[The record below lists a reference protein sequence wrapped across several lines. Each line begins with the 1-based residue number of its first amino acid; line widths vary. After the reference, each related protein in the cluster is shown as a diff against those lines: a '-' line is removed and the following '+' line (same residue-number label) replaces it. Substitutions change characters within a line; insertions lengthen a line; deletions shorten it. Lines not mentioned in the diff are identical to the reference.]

1 MCLALGQPL
10 MLDAADHSCTQRP
23 RAYWT
28 HMRLHP
34 AIEPVTQGFDPMN
47 PNQYNVMLPGH
58 TAELYVVD
66 VKTAACTI
74 GASWIGEPERPC
86 ADTSVPVLVHNMRFE
101 QPQSIIVDE
110 SEMLLGYPASA
121 TAGRGATPIDHL

>member
-47 PNQYNVMLPGH
+47 PNQYNVILPGH

-66 VKTAACTI
+66 VKTAAYTI

-86 ADTSVPVLVHNMRFE
+86 ADTSVPVLVHNIRFLVRFGA
-101 QPQSIIVDE
+101 PPHHA
-110 SEMLLGYPASA
+110 LLSQQASHSPASEDSC
-121 TAGRGATPIDHL
+121 P